1 MTNIKAGDVSNIYTN
16 SILIFIRNIDFIRNK
31 HNAHVQLT
39 KMKSLTDKGFLFI
52 YNKYSFS
59 HLYQL
64 SNHEVMYDSNR
75 ASRR

>member
-16 SILIFIRNIDFIRNK
+16 SILIFIRNK

-39 KMKSLTDKGFLFI
+39 KMKSLKDKGFLFI